1 MRRANRTGR
10 QGRYGYGQ
18 GWRQAG
24 IRFFRAALWALC
36 LTLAAG
42 WVQAGPAAGSEQCP
56 SGPAASFTPSSPGTA
71 GTFLLFSDV
80 HLNPFAAPALVPA
93 LVAAPVEGWRDI
105 LAKGPAGF
113 SPYGQDTNNALFQSF
128 LDAMV
133 AASPKPDFILFPGDL
148 LCHHFWALY
157 PKLSGDASQAGL
169 EAFIQKTV
177 EYFFSEVSRRFP
189 GVPVYVALGNNDST
203 EGDYRIQPASPYLAA
218 TAQTL
223 ARMLPTEA
231 SRSDFLSTYSHYG
244 CYAVTLPEAGGV
256 RLVVVND
263 IFWSVKYPDA
273 GLGEPVAAFLER
285 ELTASR
291 ARGEKVWLM
300 THIPLGD
307 DTFKSAHKSSG
318 QGTPR
323 FEPLLVES
331 QNNTFARLVME
342 FAPTITAAFAG
353 HVHRD
358 DFRSFSDAAG
368 KPVGGMRLAPSISP
382 VTGNNPGFQVYA
394 YDREGPA
401 ILDETTYSLNL
412 AAPAGGWRQEYVY
425 SATYGRGLRGPADWQ
440 ATYRDLGT
448 CPPRRLAY
456 GTNYDLGSAHVD
468 DVTET
473 TFPTYW
479 RAMAAPTKS
488 VWEVWSAPVEL
499 VR

>member
-1 MRRANRTGR
+1 MGDARTLGSTGGLWDGKRRRVHR
-10 QGRYGYGQ
+10 
-18 GWRQAG
+18 
-24 IRFFRAALWALC
+24 LLVWALVVALG
-36 LTLAAG
+36 LTLLGTAWA
-42 WVQAGPAAGSEQCP
+42 QTGPAPGSEQCP
-56 SGPAASFTPSSPGTA
+56 SGPAASFTPSSPGAA

-80 HLNPFAAPALVPA
+80 HFNPFAAPALVAA
-93 LVAAPVEGWRDI
+93 LVAAPVEGWHAI

-133 AASPKPDFILFPGDL
+133 AASTKPDFILFPGDL

-157 PKLSGDASQAGL
+157 PKLSGDTSQAGL

-177 EYFFSEVSRRFP
+177 EYFYAEVSRRFP
-189 GVPVYVALGNNDST
+189 GVPVYTALGNNDST
-203 EGDYRIQPASPYLAA
+203 EGDYRIQPGSPYLAA

-231 SRSDFLSTYSHYG
+231 SRADFLSTYPHYG

-256 RLVVVND
+256 
-263 IFWSVKYPDA
+263 
-273 GLGEPVAAFLER
+273 
-285 ELTASR
+285 
-291 ARGEKVWLM
+291 
-300 THIPLGD
+300 
-307 DTFKSAHKSSG
+307 
-318 QGTPR
+318 
-323 FEPLLVES
+323 
-331 QNNTFARLVME
+331 
-342 FAPTITAAFAG
+342 
-353 HVHRD
+353 
-358 DFRSFSDAAG
+358 
-368 KPVGGMRLAPSISP
+368 RLAPSISP
-382 VTGNNPGFQVYA
+382 VTGNNPGFQVYT

-401 ILDETTYSLNL
+401 ILDETTYFLDL
-412 AAPAGGWRQEYVY
+412 AAPAKGWRQEYVY

-488 VWEVWSAPVEL
+488 VWEAWSAPVEL